1 MKIRVVK
8 SNYVEK
14 VEKEINALKTKFY
27 EANNFTMPLIIDIRF
42 RSTKDSRKARALVI
56 CF

>member
-8 SNYVEK
+8 TNFVDK
-14 VEKEINALKTKFY
+14 VEKEIDALRTKFY
-27 EANNFTMPLIIDIRF
+27 KENNFTMPLMIDIRF
-42 RSTKDSRKARALVI
+42 RSTKDSRKAKALVI